1 MWPSLKSNIP
11 VTQKLAVWEII
22 YTFTAMAAVHLFKPE
37 LENMIQLHVIDGQFG
52 WLVRAQAV
60 YTER

>member
-1 MWPSLKSNIP
+1 MWPRLKSNIP

-22 YTFTAMAAVHLFKPE
+22 YTFTTMAAVHWLKPE
-37 LENMIQLHVIDGQFG
+37 LENMIQPHVIDGQFG

-60 YTER
+60 YTEK